1 MILAIIIFVERVKL
15 PNFVNNL
22 LTLLF
27 AKNKKK
33 VAYTHNE
40 EEVCIE
46 ISSVRQF
53 FFCLLLSL
61 QPYHYFFFRTM
72 LARWHD
78 LQRKEAG
85 KGIKV
90 LYCRHKYTAS
100 SHTPMY
106 ELVIHRK
113 SFFSCDVTDFY

>member
-1 MILAIIIFVERVKL
+1 MDAAYTRTFTVIIY
-15 PNFVNNL
+15 VN
-22 LTLLF
+22 TVVR
-27 AKNKKK
+27 KKHK
-33 VAYTHNE
+33 VAYTHNK
-40 EEVCIE
+40 EEVCIK
-46 ISSVRQF
+46 ILSVRQF
-53 FFCLLLSL
+53 FFSL
-61 QPYHYFFFRTM
+61 IVIFATIIPLFFFRTM

-113 SFFSCDVTDFY
+113 SFFSCDVTDFYKPK